1 MADSGWKKRS
11 AVDSVEETASTASV
25 MRVMNERALFERI
38 RLLGPVSRPQLS
50 EATGLSKPTIS
61 LALANLERTGL
72 VRHVGQS
79 SGNSGRAALL
89 YEMRPEAGW
98 VVGVDVGRSWLR
110 MALAN
115 LAGEVVLRR
124 QERSQSRDAKK
135 LVAQIGSLVSTL
147 PVEAGLSYQDVT
159 YTVIGSPGVVD
170 ERSGAMRLAAN
181 LSGWEGSSVLD
192 TLGDRLGS
200 SLAVENDINL
210 AALGEQAHGL
220 GKGVP
225 NYVFISV
232 GTGIGM
238 GIVLDGQLHRGAR
251 GAAGEIG
258 FLPLGEAEPGGGEA
272 SKRSRGSLESVAS
285 AEAVVANARRLGMR
299 NVVSAK
305 QVFESARQ
313 DNKAAL
319 AAIKIEAEHL
329 ARGVAAITAVLD
341 PELVVLG
348 GGIGRNGDLLIAPM
362 SKRLEKLLPL
372 RPPPLM
378 VSALGDDAVVLGA
391 LAIALAR
398 AREKVFA
405 RAMLSSS
412 PRDPGLEQS
421 EDLHAPEAVRV
432 GVRERTPSAK
442 VSARPDRGAVERD
455 P

>member
-1 MADSGWKKRS
+1 MQDRGRETRAHPRPRWYKAVMADRGWKKRS
-11 AVDSVEETASTASV
+11 AIGSVEETASTASV
-25 MRVMNERALFERI
+25 MRVMNERAVFERI
-38 RLLGPVSRPQLS
+38 RLLGPVSRPQLA

-61 LALANLERTGL
+61 LALANLERSGL
-72 VRHVGQS
+72 VRHVGHS

-110 MALAN
+110 IALAN

-124 QERSQSRDAKK
+124 QERSESRAAKK
-135 LVAQIGSLVSTL
+135 LVAQIGSLVSSL

-170 ERSGAMRLAAN
+170 ERSGAMRLATN
-181 LSGWEGSSVLD
+181 LSGWDGSSVLD
-192 TLGDRLGS
+192 ALGDRLGS

-220 GKGVP
+220 GKGIP
-225 NYVFISV
+225 NFVFISV

-258 FLPLGEAEPGGGEA
+258 FLPLGEGEIGAGG
-272 SKRSRGSLESVAS
+272 KRGRGSLESVAS

-299 NVVSAK
+299 NVTSAK
-305 QVFESARQ
+305 QVFESTR
-313 DNKAAL
+313 DSDKAAL
-319 AAIKIEAEHL
+319 TAVRDEAEHL
-329 ARGVAAITAVLD
+329 ARAVAAITVVLD

-348 GGIGRNGDLLIAPM
+348 GGIGRNGDLLLAPM

-398 AREKVFA
+398 AREEVFA
-405 RAMLSSS
+405 RAM
-412 PRDPGLEQS
+412 
-421 EDLHAPEAVRV
+421 
-432 GVRERTPSAK
+432 GV
-442 VSARPDRGAVERD
+442 
-455 P
+455 

>member
-1 MADSGWKKRS
+1 MHVFGRPNGDTVSTT
-11 AVDSVEETASTASV
+11 TA
-25 MRVMNERALFERI
+25 MRVMNERAVYERI
-38 RLLGPVSRPQLS
+38 RMLGPVSRPQLA

-61 LALANLERTGL
+61 LALANLERSGL

-79 SGNSGRAALL
+79 SGSSGRAALL

-170 ERSGAMRLAAN
+170 QRSGAMRLAAN

-192 TLGDRLGS
+192 ALGDRLGS

-225 NYVFISV
+225 NFVFISV

-258 FLPLGEAEPGGGEA
+258 FLPLGEAEAAAAEA

-305 QVFESARQ
+305 QVFESTR
-313 DNKAAL
+313 DSDKAAL
-319 AAIKIEAEHL
+319 AAVRVEAEHL
-329 ARGVAAITAVLD
+329 ARAVAAITAVLD

-348 GGIGRNGDLLIAPM
+348 GGIGRNGDLLLAPM
-362 SKRLEKLLPL
+362 TRRLEKLLPL

-398 AREKVFA
+398 AREEVFA
-405 RAMLSSS
+405 RAM
-412 PRDPGLEQS
+412 
-421 EDLHAPEAVRV
+421 
-432 GVRERTPSAK
+432 GV
-442 VSARPDRGAVERD
+442 
-455 P
+455 